1 MEITKIHINNFGKL
15 HNLDFDFKKG
25 VNSFIHENG
34 WGKTTLSVFIKSMFY
49 GMEYTTSRDIEKNE
63 KKKYEPW
70 QGGIY
75 GGSLS
80 FCHNG
85 KEYLINRTFS
95 LKKNEDTFELRDL
108 KTNKISSDFTADLG
122 TELFGINRDSY
133 ARSVFVTLKD
143 SPVGSADITAKLNNL
158 VESGDI
164 SNFEEASAVLE
175 KKSKELLGRN
185 KGTGEIAEIQRKIDS
200 DRNYI
205 EEINSKIAQNENYEK
220 MISENEKEILGLK
233 KKQSAVAE
241 ELSVYAKFESKK
253 RYEQLKNDLKKS
265 ENEKNAVFDFFNEQ
279 IPAKEIVE
287 KIDSISNNFTTV
299 EANIKNQSASQS
311 EKDFY
316 ESLKN
321 YFAGDIPSKNQ
332 IEECLK
338 TDNEYKNFKQAENA
352 KKLSNQENE
361 ELALLKKKYENS
373 DVSEEKISGC
383 IASIEK
389 NQAEKNQINELK
401 NELLARENE
410 LNSLLLQKRKN
421 PGRIVFI
428 ALGILC
434 AAAGIAGFV
443 LGSTVFGL
451 SGTAAF
457 LLFLILAVVSKG
469 KAQDFSEFKEKI
481 ASLREEI
488 SEKQSR
494 VQNVEAACSS
504 FVKKYSSGE
513 PSEIA
518 ALTKISKEFSD
529 FSRLLKKENDYKNW
543 LNAQNSTPEEYEN
556 KLKAFTKR
564 YCKTENISSVPAD
577 IQILNEKLS
586 KLEMLEKKINADSEN
601 SRMQK
606 EEKSRLDSVLSQ
618 YKTEKTLSYSE
629 QVLQIH
635 AKLAEL
641 KNIEAQILDEKKKIQ
656 DFESDPNNKIESF
669 ENLLKPEKT
678 VDELQSEFAFLAEE
692 ISSKNKISASWQK
705 IVSDNSAD
713 TEKKDDIET
722 EIERLLIEKREKTSE
737 YEIFV
742 KTRELLQKAKENL
755 DANFSDPM
763 KKGFE
768 KYAKMLGSAEKL
780 IINTDLEVS
789 VDENGKTHESN
800 FLSDGY
806 KDLVNFCSRMALV
819 EALFKNVR
827 PPLVLDDP
835 FVNLDD
841 EKLQNAL
848 RLVDEISKE
857 NQVIYF
863 ACHNSRSVD

>member
-15 HNLDFDFKKG
+15 HNFDIDLKNG

-49 GMEYTTSRDIEKNE
+49 GMEYTSSRDIEKNE

-75 GGSLS
+75 GGSLAFS
-80 FCHNG
+80 HNG
-85 KEYLINRTFS
+85 KEYLISRTFS

-175 KKSKELLGRN
+175 KKAKELQGKI

-205 EEINSKIAQNENYEK
+205 EEIDSKIKQSEICRQK
-220 MISENEKEILGLK
+220 ISENEKEIQELK
-233 KKQSAVAE
+233 KQQDSVAE
-241 ELSVYAKFESKK
+241 QISVHAKFESKA
-253 RYEQLKNDLKKS
+253 RYAQLKNDLKKS
-265 ENEKNAVFDFFNEQ
+265 EDEKKAVLDFFNGQ
-279 IPAKEIVE
+279 IPGKETVE
-287 KIDSISNNFTTV
+287 KIDSISNSFTTV
-299 EANIKNQSASQS
+299 ESNIKNQSASQS

-321 YFAGDIPSKNQ
+321 YFAGDIPSKPQ

-352 KKLSNQENE
+352 RKLSAPESD

-373 DVSEEKISGC
+373 DVSEEKISAC
-383 IASIEK
+383 ISSISK
-389 NQAEKNQINELK
+389 IQNEKNQINELK
-401 NELLARENE
+401 NELFSRENE
-410 LNSLLLQKRKN
+410 LNSLLQQKQKN
-421 PGRIVFI
+421 PGRIVFVV
-428 ALGILC
+428 LGILC
-434 AAAGIAGFV
+434 AAAGIAGFA
-443 LGSTVFGL
+443 FGKTIPGF
-451 SGTAAF
+451 SGVAAF
-457 LLFLILAVVSKG
+457 LLFAVLAVVSKG

-481 ASLREEI
+481 ASLSKEI

-494 VQNVEAACSS
+494 VQAAENECKN
-504 FVKKYSSGE
+504 FIMKYSAGE

-518 ALTKISKEFSD
+518 ALTKISTEFGNY
-529 FSRLLKKENDYKNW
+529 SRLLNKEAEYKRW
-543 LNAQNSTPEEYEN
+543 LDSQNSTPEEYEN

-601 SRMQK
+601 SRIQK
-606 EEKSRLDSVLSQ
+606 EEKSKLDAILSQ
-618 YKTEKTLSYSE
+618 YKTEKTLSYAE

-635 AKLAEL
+635 GKLTEL
-641 KNIEAQILDEKKKIQ
+641 KNIEAQILEEKKKVA
-656 DFESDPNNKIESF
+656 DFENDPNNKIESF
-669 ENLLKPEKT
+669 ENLQKPEKT
-678 VDELQSEFAFLAEE
+678 VDELRNKFASLAEN
-692 ISSKNKISASWQK
+692 ISSMNKNSASWQK
-705 IVSDNSAD
+705 IISDNFAD
-713 TEKKDDIET
+713 TEKKGDVET
-722 EIERLLIEKREKTSE
+722 EIERLSIEKREKTAE

-755 DANFSDPM
+755 DANYSDPM

-768 KYAKMLGSAEKL
+768 KYVKMLGSAENL

-789 VDENGKTHESN
+789 VDNGGKTHESN

-819 EALFKNVR
+819 EALFENVK

-841 EKLQNAL
+841 EKIQNAL
-848 RLVDEISKE
+848 KLVDEISKE

-863 ACHNSRSVD
+863 ACHRSRSV